1 MENKYFSAKVNHISN
16 WPELQ
21 HGNNKQLMYALDT
34 INKAICQ
41 NKKISFVYNEYSS
54 DFKLHPKQKER
65 YVVNPC
71 QMVINNGF
79 YYLIGNYD
87 RYDDISHYR
96 LNKMTCVEMLEE
108 KAKSQNKVI
117 KSKQGLNLS
126 QHMAEHV
133 YMFGGESIV
142 INLLVDEKIISEL
155 VDWFGSSFSIM
166 DKKDNEQILVRI
178 KCNEQ
183 AFFYWALQYGMY
195 VEVVEPVSL
204 RNKLAEAVRSMDE
217 KYNK

>member
-1 MENKYFSAKVNHISN
+1 
-16 WPELQ
+16 
-21 HGNNKQLMYALDT
+21 
-34 INKAICQ
+34 
-41 NKKISFVYNEYSS
+41 
-54 DFKLHPKQKER
+54 
-65 YVVNPC
+65 
-71 QMVINNGF
+71 
-79 YYLIGNYD
+79 
-87 RYDDISHYR
+87 
-96 LNKMTCVEMLEE
+96 
-108 KAKSQNKVI
+108 
-117 KSKQGLNLS
+117 
-126 QHMAEHV
+126 
-133 YMFGGESIV
+133 MFGGESIV

>member
-1 MENKYFSAKVNHISN
+1 
-16 WPELQ
+16 
-21 HGNNKQLMYALDT
+21 
-34 INKAICQ
+34 
-41 NKKISFVYNEYSS
+41 
-54 DFKLHPKQKER
+54 
-65 YVVNPC
+65 
-71 QMVINNGF
+71 
-79 YYLIGNYD
+79 
-87 RYDDISHYR
+87 
-96 LNKMTCVEMLEE
+96 MTCVEMLEE